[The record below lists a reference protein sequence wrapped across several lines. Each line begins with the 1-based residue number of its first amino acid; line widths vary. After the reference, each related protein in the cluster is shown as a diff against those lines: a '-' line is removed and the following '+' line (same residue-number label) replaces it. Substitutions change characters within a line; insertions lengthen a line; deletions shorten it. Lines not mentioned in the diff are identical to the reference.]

1 MLTRL
6 IADEL
11 SAPAPSQASAMASAI
26 GERHADAVVGILFY
40 GSCLRKQRPD
50 EGVLDF
56 YVLVR
61 SYRAA
66 YRSWLLARANSA
78 LPPNVFYLEVGS
90 GRSTIR
96 AKYAVISIDDFEK
109 AARPACSHAIVWGRF
124 SQPALLVYAAG
135 EPARRRVADILAQAC
150 VTFVERTT
158 ALLVEEHGRGR
169 VQSDELW
176 QRGFAETYGTEL
188 RPENVATIRS
198 IYEAAPDRY
207 DRVAAA
213 ALATLAEAGVL
224 RVEARA
230 GGFDVSMDSEHR
242 RRLVVGWRR
251 RRSLAKGVYL
261 LRLIKSAL
269 TFGDWLPY
277 ALWKLDRHTGETVEL
292 TERQRRHPLIFAWP
306 VIWRL
311 LRRRTLR

>member
-1 MLTRL
+1 
-6 IADEL
+6 
-11 SAPAPSQASAMASAI
+11 
-26 GERHADAVVGILFY
+26 
-40 GSCLRKQRPD
+40 
-50 EGVLDF
+50 
-56 YVLVR
+56 
-61 SYRAA
+61 
-66 YRSWLLARANSA
+66 
-78 LPPNVFYLEVGS
+78 
-90 GRSTIR
+90 
-96 AKYAVISIDDFEK
+96 
-109 AARPACSHAIVWGRF
+109 
-124 SQPALLVYAAG
+124 LLVYAAG

-311 LRRRTLR
+311 LRRRTIR